1 MALTITSSMSAP
13 EAIKCLRAAMEE
25 APRWCGNPHQLEI
38 LVNETEKVL
47 KMFKESIE
55 ENERLLNLMYGTV
68 ADLER
73 AKGSIESAIGALEV

>member
-38 LVNETEKVL
+38 LVSETEKVL
-47 KMFKESIE
+47 VMFEESIA
-55 ENERLLNLMYGTV
+55 ENERLLNLAYGGV

-73 AKGSIESAIGALEV
+73 AKKHIEDAIAALEV

>member
-47 KMFKESIE
+47 VMFE
-55 ENERLLNLMYGTV
+55 ETIAENDRLLNLAYGGV

-73 AKGSIESAIGALEV
+73 AKKHIEDAIAALEV

>member
-38 LVNETEKVL
+38 LVNETEKVIV
-47 KMFKESIE
+47 MFEETIA
-55 ENERLLNLMYGTV
+55 ENERLLNLMYGAV
-68 ADLER
+68 QDMER
-73 AKGSIESAIGALEV
+73 ARTSIESAVAALEV